1 MSGSVRAEPLGVAQR
16 ARARSPA
23 PLGYSQGVPAAARTP
38 RPGRGG
44 RLVIVAEFLFIAFV
58 VAILTETWLGFL
70 GTFLGLFALYRFTR
84 LSVLLSLALSLYWGL
99 LGYHLGAATGE
110 FGVGPLLAALGFAI
124 GAWVHR
130 DGFLGGASAGRPLG
144 TTPPEDSANAP
155 QPAAPA
161 TAAAFSREPEG
172 EIIDAEYRVV
182 S

>member
-1 MSGSVRAEPLGVAQR
+1 MSGPVRAEPLGVSRR
-16 ARARSPA
+16 ARARPPA
-23 PLGYSQGVPAAARTP
+23 PLGYSQGVPAP
-38 RPGRGG
+38 GLSLRPGRGG

-58 VAILTETWLGFL
+58 VGIVTETWLGFL

-84 LSVLLSLALSLYWGL
+84 LSVLLSVALSLYWGL

-110 FGVGPLLAALGFAI
+110 FGVAPLLAALGIAV

-130 DGFLGGASAGRPLG
+130 DGFIGGASVGRPLDAM
-144 TTPPEDSANAP
+144 PPADSVSAP
-155 QPAAPA
+155 QQVAPA

>member
-1 MSGSVRAEPLGVAQR
+1 MSGSVRAKPLGVAR
-16 ARARSPA
+16 RARSRPPV
-23 PLGYSQGVPAAARTP
+23 PLGYSQCVSAGASPL

-58 VAILTETWLGFL
+58 VGILAETWLGFL

-110 FGVGPLLAALGFAI
+110 FGVGPLLAALGFAL

-130 DGFLGGASAGRPLG
+130 DGFPGGASAGRPLDAM
-144 TTPPEDSANAP
+144 PPADSTSAP
-155 QPAAPA
+155 QPVAPA
-161 TAAAFSREPEG
+161 TAAAFRREPEG

>member
-1 MSGSVRAEPLGVAQR
+1 M
-16 ARARSPA
+16 
-23 PLGYSQGVPAAARTP
+23 
-38 RPGRGG
+38 
-44 RLVIVAEFLFIAFV
+44 IVAEFLFIAFV
-58 VAILTETWLGFL
+58 VGILTETWLGFL

-84 LSVLLSLALSLYWGL
+84 LSALLSLALSLYWGL

-110 FGVGPLLAALGFAI
+110 FGVGPLLAVLGFAI

-130 DGFLGGASAGRPLG
+130 DGFIGGASVGRPLDAM
-144 TTPPEDSANAP
+144 PPAPASAP
-155 QPAAPA
+155 QPVAPA

>member
-1 MSGSVRAEPLGVAQR
+1 M
-16 ARARSPA
+16 
-23 PLGYSQGVPAAARTP
+23 
-38 RPGRGG
+38 
-44 RLVIVAEFLFIAFV
+44 IVAEFLFIAFV
-58 VAILTETWLGFL
+58 VGILTETWLGFL

-110 FGVGPLLAALGFAI
+110 LGVGSLLAALGFAV
-124 GAWVHR
+124 GAWAHR
-130 DGFLGGASAGRPLG
+130 DGFRGGASAGRPRDAM
-144 TTPPEDSANAP
+144 PPAGLASAP
-155 QPAAPA
+155 QPIAPS